1 MSFTHIFGRD
11 HRLLEEAPGPQPI
24 GHDDAVHISARTEYG
39 LRAMLALAAEP
50 QGAALTGEALA
61 DREGLPAKF
70 LESIMADVRRAGLVI
85 SRRGPGG
92 GYRLAR
98 AAGDISVADV
108 MRALDGPLAD
118 VRGLRPESVSY
129 TGPAEHLPE
138 VWVAA
143 RANLRAVLDHVS
155 IQDVV
160 AGTLPARVRR
170 LTADPQAWHSG

>member
-1 MSFTHIFGRD
+1 LRADTVVNQLPPGTT
-11 HRLLEEAPGPQPI
+11 RLR
-24 GHDDAVHISARTEYG
+24 HDGAVHISARTEYG

-50 QGAALTGEALA
+50 DGAPLTGESLA

-70 LESIMADVRRAGLVI
+70 LESIMADVRRAGLVV

-98 AAGDISVADV
+98 PATSVTVADV

-129 TGPAEHLPE
+129 DGPAEHLPE

-143 RANLRAVLDHVS
+143 RASLRSVLDHVS
-155 IQDVV
+155 IADVV
-160 AGTLPARVRR
+160 TGALPARVRK
-170 LTADPQAWHSG
+170 LTASAEAWHSG

>member
-1 MSFTHIFGRD
+1 MM
-11 HRLLEEAPGPQPI
+11 A
-24 GHDDAVHISARTEYG
+24 AVHISARTEYG

-50 QGAALTGEALA
+50 AGTALTGEELA
-61 DREGLPAKF
+61 ARESLPAKF
-70 LESIMADVRRAGLVI
+70 LESIMADVRRASLVI

-98 AAGDISVADV
+98 PPAEISVADV

-129 TGPAEHLPE
+129 AGPAAHLPE

-143 RANLRAVLDHVS
+143 RASLRSVLDHVS
-155 IQDVV
+155 IEDVV
-160 AGTLPARVRR
+160 TGSLPARVRR
-170 LTADPQAWHSG
+170 LTAPAEAWHSG